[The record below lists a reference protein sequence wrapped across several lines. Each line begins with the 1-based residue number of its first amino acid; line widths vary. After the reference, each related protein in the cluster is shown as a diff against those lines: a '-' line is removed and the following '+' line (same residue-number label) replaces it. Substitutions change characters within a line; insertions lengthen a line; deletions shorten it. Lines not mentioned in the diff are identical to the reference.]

1 MPKPDPDPAVE
12 AEVRPLRGRPRS
24 EDSHGAILDAVL
36 ALLEG
41 EGYRAL
47 TIESVARQAGVGKQT
62 IYRWWNSKSALV
74 LNALAIWMER
84 SVPAKPPTTLA
95 AFLVELCRGA
105 TTAAPVLRSLIA
117 EAQHDP
123 ALRVALKHQ
132 LLDPRRAALRR
143 CLPSHRAT
151 ERELIIGAVY
161 GAVLYQLLL
170 DEPLGAVFVRGVTR
184 MVARLS

>member
-1 MPKPDPDPAVE
+1 
-12 AEVRPLRGRPRS
+12 VRA
-24 EDSHGAILDAVL
+24 AILEAAYTLVRDH
-36 ALLEG
+36 
-41 EGYRAL
+41 GYANV
-47 TIESVARQAGVGKQT
+47 TMAEIAAEAGAGKQT
-62 IYRWWNSKSALV
+62 IYRWWPSKSALV

-84 SVPAKPPTTLA
+84 SVPAKPPITLA

-143 CLPSHRAT
+143 CLPSHRAA

-170 DEPLGAVFVRGVTR
+170 DEPLGAAFVRGVTR
-184 MVARLS
+184 MVARVS